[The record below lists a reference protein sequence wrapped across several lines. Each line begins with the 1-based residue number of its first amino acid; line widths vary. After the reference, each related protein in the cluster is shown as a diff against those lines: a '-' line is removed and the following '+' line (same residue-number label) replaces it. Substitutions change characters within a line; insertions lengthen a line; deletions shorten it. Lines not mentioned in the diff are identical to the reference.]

1 MSFRIELAADGSAEV
16 TVREELRG
24 WPAVQWRDSLDKL
37 AADRVRPEF
46 EQHTLGIYFP
56 GSTLRDIKWSGENDD
71 AGLFTVEYRF
81 HAPRLA
87 RKIGERLVLPAPY
100 PATLGR
106 RYIGVAHRTTPLEIE
121 YASPTTLTAE
131 VKTPRGFD
139 AILPQPVQLETPY
152 GRFSQSTK
160 RTADGFR
167 LDAFFAQPQRRV
179 SPGEYPGLVD
189 FSVAVDRAEARA
201 AELVKPAK

>member
-1 MSFRIELAADGSAEV
+1 
-16 TVREELRG
+16 
-24 WPAVQWRDSLDKL
+24 
-37 AADRVRPEF
+37 VRPEF